1 MTIDYQTH
9 REMKILKKNFSDV
22 IHNYFMSSF
31 RFKQFTILHDKSSMK
46 VGTDAVLL
54 GAWAEAENVS
64 RILDIGSG
72 SGIISLMMAQR
83 TAAQIVGVD
92 IDFSSVEE
100 ARLNAENSVWK
111 NRIQFHCTTI
121 QQFCTAENR
130 NLFDLIVSNPP
141 FFVNSLKSP
150 VENRNRSRHTDT
162 LTFNDLVNAVLHCL
176 AENGSFAVIL
186 PYIHGEQ
193 MENLCRQNDL
203 FCYRKLQICPKE
215 GKEVNRVLLQ
225 FKRKKEPLY
234 QANLTI
240 RYITNCY
247 TDDYKKLTKAF
258 YL

>member
-1 MTIDYQTH
+1 
-9 REMKILKKNFSDV
+9 
-22 IHNYFMSSF
+22 MSSF
-31 RFKQFTILHDKSSMK
+31 RFKQFTIQHDKSSMK

-64 RILDIGSG
+64 RVLDIGSG

-83 TAAQIVGVD
+83 TDAQIVGVD
-92 IDFSSVEE
+92 IDFPSVEE
-100 ARLNAENSVWK
+100 ARQNAESSAWK
-111 NRIQFHCTTI
+111 NRIHFHCTSI
-121 QQFCTAENR
+121 QQFCTKENR

-162 LTFNDLVNAVLHCL
+162 LTFSDLINAVLHCL

-186 PYIHGEQ
+186 PYIYGKQ
-193 MENLCRQNDL
+193 MDNLCRKNDL

-215 GKEVNRVLLQ
+215 GKNINRLLLQ
-225 FKRKKEPLY
+225 FKRKKEPIW
-234 QANLTI
+234 QTNLTI
-240 RYITNCY
+240 RDITNCY
-247 TDDYKKLTKAF
+247 TDDYKELTKNF